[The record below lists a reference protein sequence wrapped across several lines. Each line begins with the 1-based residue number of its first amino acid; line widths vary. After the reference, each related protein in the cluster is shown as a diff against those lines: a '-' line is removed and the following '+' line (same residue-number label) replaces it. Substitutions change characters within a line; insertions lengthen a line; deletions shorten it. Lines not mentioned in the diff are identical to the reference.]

1 MRVNNPPRKVAVFG
15 GELEEVERILE
26 LIPAGYE
33 IERAPA
39 ARPAGKTSGQERPAL
54 AIVLRGNSPPGDWR
68 ALRKAVEKCGG
79 APALAVAPR
88 PSCREVIE
96 AFRAGASDFLVYP
109 PPEEEFRAV
118 FYRLVEK
125 GGQREG
131 VNSGP
136 DFFKEAGG
144 ADSTSNDDFYDG
156 HENNDYGCGE
166 GRGSECP
173 YNDIALNEFSRS
185 VSALLPIQRRVR
197 LGGWFGRLKKWL
209 WHAPAR
215 TLDPGAAL
223 YSQPEP
229 EYESLASKA
238 EGIPSLVTINGSQ
251 PGLSVSLFGPMAI
264 FLNGRL
270 LKRLPGKK
278 VNALL
283 AFFLHNHHK
292 PVHREILME
301 KFWGNHSPSSARNS
315 LNVAIYS
322 IRKHLQK
329 ALPDTDVLLYDNDY
343 YQLNPGLH
351 IVTDVERFLAYWK
364 RGRNLEASRGLPFA
378 VEPYQEAVQLYA
390 GDFLSGLHY
399 EEWCESE
406 RDNLKET
413 FLFILERLCT
423 FAYQQADYMAVAGI
437 CARMLQKDPCLEEIH
452 RKLIVAFYRLGQR
465 DKAVRQYYKCIDV
478 LRRELDVGPSPQT
491 QALFGRIRKGELGV
505 V

>member
-1 MRVNNPPRKVAVFG
+1 MQVNNPPRKVAVFG
-15 GELEEVERILE
+15 GEVEEVERILE

-33 IERAPA
+33 IEKAPVM
-39 ARPAGKTSGQERPAL
+39 RPSGKTSGQERPAL
-54 AIVLRGNSPPGDWR
+54 AIVLKGNAHPGGWH

-79 APALAVAPR
+79 APVLAVAPR

-125 GGQREG
+125 AGPREG
-131 VNSGP
+131 VNSSP
-136 DFFKEAGG
+136 DFCKEAG

-156 HENNDYGCGE
+156 HENNDYGCSE
-166 GRGSECP
+166 GRGSDCQ
-173 YNDIALNEFSRS
+173 YNDIALNEFGRS
-185 VSALLPIQRRVR
+185 VPVLLPIQRPAR
-197 LGGWFGRLKKWL
+197 LATWLGRLKKWL
-209 WHAPAR
+209 WHVPAR
-215 TLDPGAAL
+215 TLDPGAGL

-229 EYESLASKA
+229 EYEGPASKVG
-238 EGIPSLVTINGSQ
+238 GIPSSVSINDNQ
-251 PGLSVSLFGPMAI
+251 PGLSVSLFGPMAV
-264 FLNGRL
+264 FVNGRP

-283 AFFLHNHHK
+283 AFFLHNHQK

-301 KFWGNHSPSSARNS
+301 KFWGGHSPSSARNS
-315 LNVAIYS
+315 LNVAVYT
-322 IRKHLQK
+322 IRKHLAR

-351 IVTDVERFLAYWK
+351 IVTDVQRFLAFWK

-378 VEPYQEAVQLYA
+378 VEPYQEAAQLYT

-423 FAYQQADYMAVAGI
+423 YAFQHADYQAVAGM

-452 RKLIVAFYRLGQR
+452 RKLIVAFYQMGQR
-465 DKAVRQYYKCIDV
+465 DKAVRQYYKCIDA

-491 QALFGRIRKGELGV
+491 QALFGRIRKGEPGV